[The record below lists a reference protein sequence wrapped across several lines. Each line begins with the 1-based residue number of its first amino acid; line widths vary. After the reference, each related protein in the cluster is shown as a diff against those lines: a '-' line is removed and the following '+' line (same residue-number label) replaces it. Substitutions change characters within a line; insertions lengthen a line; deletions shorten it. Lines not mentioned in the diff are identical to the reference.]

1 MGGDGTLSRM
11 RTLVGTSG
19 YNYDAWKGAFYPET
33 LAKAKML
40 SFYASQL
47 PTVEINYTFYRMPTQ
62 KALEGWAAQVPEP
75 FRFALK
81 APQRITHHK
90 RLLGAGDELEY
101 FTRIA
106 RTLGARLGPLL
117 FQLPPNFKKDAAR
130 LHDFLEA
137 LPPGF
142 APAFEFRH
150 TSWLDDGVYQQLR
163 DAGAALCVADT
174 DEMETPLV
182 RTARFGY
189 FRLRR
194 EDYGDAQL
202 RAWAERIGAGGF
214 DEVFVYFKHEDEA
227 RGPAFARKMISFLAS

>member
-1 MGGDGTLSRM
+1 M

-47 PTVEINYTFYRMPTQ
+47 PTVEINYTFYRMPTE
-62 KALEGWAAQVPEP
+62 KTLEGWAAQVPEP

-101 FTRIA
+101 FTRVA

-150 TSWLDDGVYQQLR
+150 ASWLDDGVYQQLR

-174 DEMETPLV
+174 DDMETPLV

-202 RAWAERIGAGGF
+202 RTWAERIGAAGF

-227 RGPAFARKMISFLAS
+227 RGPAFARKMISFLAPE